1 MPYKKIWY
9 IFIIKCCCFTTALAQ
24 NSVTD
29 STIKKL
35 ELNEV
40 IVCEHFLQQDDVFN
54 FYRNNKSATTEE
66 ILLRMPGI
74 SLIRRGS
81 YGMEPMLRG
90 YSAGQINLTLDGM
103 KIVGACTD
111 KMDPVNIYVEPANLQ
126 SLQVATGASGS
137 GMGSTLG
144 GGINMALKEP
154 EFLCNNKPYIGFNSG
169 YNTINKSTSNSL
181 FLNLNNNKIAWR
193 ISGAYRNANDYKTGG
208 SISVPFSGYEKTNVA
223 SAIIWQVSE
232 KHSLKADYLDDRGWN
247 IGFPALTMDVGYAHA
262 SIASLTH
269 NFQNDKNFFQ
279 SIKSKVYY
287 NTIWHSMDDT
297 RRPFVPMHMDMPGE
311 SKTMGYFSEFIIKK
325 IQKHT
330 IAGRADASHS
340 FTRAE
345 MTMYP
350 INEPAMFML
359 TLPDNYRINTGFF
372 LKDDIKIDS
381 VQLLSVS
388 GRVDR
393 MLSVMDSE
401 FGKKQWSVFGSFP
414 LQRVFYTSNIQL
426 AYNRILSKS
435 TSVKAGIGYAERAP
449 TPNELYGY
457 YLFNRLDNFDY
468 TGNLLLK
475 KEQAKQA
482 EIEVNMVQKRTIVQA
497 VFYYH
502 HINNYILGELNPTW
516 VAMTIGARGV
526 KSYTN
531 LSFARIYG
539 GDFTFSYLF
548 NKHLEH
554 ISTAKIT
561 IGADADRKALPQMP
575 PLKCLHAFKFKKK
588 GWFVQPEAEW
598 ALPQYRNNASFGEM
612 ETETFS
618 IFNLRLGYK
627 FNTGGHAVHFS
638 TSIENIT
645 DRTYREHLDFS
656 AVTRPGRSFI
666 FNLSYSFH

>member
-9 IFIIKCCCFTTALAQ
+9 IFIINCCCFTTALAQ

-181 FLNLNNNKIAWR
+181 ILNLNNNKIAWR
-193 ISGAYRNANDYKTGG
+193 ISGAYRKADDYKTGG
-208 SISVPFSGYEKTNVA
+208 RIKVPFSGYEKTNVA

-269 NFQNDKNFFQ
+269 NFQNDKNYFQ